1 MKILL
6 YFTIAVLVPSTKTL
20 TTGAQ
25 RSDFIAELT
34 KDYRLDLSTQHMKD
48 LTKASP
54 SFCMRNDSRRALNIH
69 MGAYFICKALSV
81 EIIIM
86 STPMK
91 VTKTH
96 LKTTNERLRFK
107 YHSKGLNT
115 SVCAIFMVHFS
126 FALFKS
132 VCKNCKILLSLCHP
146 GVLSED
152 WWIYILFFY
161 FFFLQLVFSVEWC
174 WKNDLQVQMIIKSGI
189 NIKKNIYFEVD

>member
-6 YFTIAVLVPSTKTL
+6 YFTIAVLVPSRKTL

-25 RSDFIAELT
+25 RSDFIAKLT

-96 LKTTNERLRFK
+96 LKTTEMK
-107 YHSKGLNT
+107 GQGHSKGLNT
-115 SVCAIFMVHFS
+115 PVCATFMAHFS
-126 FALFKS
+126 FVLF
-132 VCKNCKILLSLCHP
+132 NLLAKTVKYSCRFAIR
-146 GVLSED
+146 G
-152 WWIYILFFY
+152 Y
-161 FFFLQLVFSVEWC
+161 
-174 WKNDLQVQMIIKSGI
+174 
-189 NIKKNIYFEVD
+189 